1 MENIGHIEIVI
12 SGTKGNIP
20 LSPDNYD
27 ISDVIAIL
35 ENAENLLFPANKK
48 NRPVISYQIHEGSVK
63 HIFKTSIQYVIGFNA
78 LLAEIGHS
86 KQIDFL
92 ELKTAEA
99 LESFQEM
106 ATKNNYE
113 FTLKTSIHQS
123 QELKIDRSTKY
134 YRSEAIWADAE
145 FYFYGKV
152 TNAGGKDK
160 ANLHL
165 YTQELGTIR
174 IETPMEFLETYE
186 DNILYRN
193 FGVRVKGKQ
202 HSQTGEIDKSSIKFI
217 ELIDYQPKF
226 DADYLNSLINKATDT
241 WSSIKEKENWLREIR
256 GGYE

>member
-1 MENIGHIEIVI
+1 MENIGHIEIVV
-12 SGTKGNIP
+12 SGAKGNIP

-27 ISDVIAIL
+27 IRDVIAIL
-35 ENAENLLFPANKK
+35 ENAENLLFPGDKK
-48 NRPVISYQIHEGSVK
+48 NRPVISYQIQEGSVK

-86 KQIDFL
+86 KQIDLL

-113 FTLKTSIHQS
+113 FTLKTSIYQS
-123 QELKIDRSTKY
+123 QELKIDTSTKY

-174 IETPMEFLETYE
+174 IETPMEFLETKE

-202 HSQTGEIDKSSIKFI
+202 HSQTGEVDKSSIKFI

-226 DADYLNSLINKATDT
+226 DEDYLNSLINKATDT
-241 WSSIKEKENWLREIR
+241 WSSMKDKDNWLRETR

>member
-1 MENIGHIEIVI
+1 MESIGHIEIIV
-12 SGTKGNIP
+12 SGAKGNIP

-27 ISDVIAIL
+27 IRDVSAIL
-35 ENAENLLFPANKK
+35 ENAENLLFPGDKK
-48 NRPVISYQIHEGSVK
+48 NRPVISYQIQEGSVK

-86 KQIDFL
+86 KQLDFL

-106 ATKNNYE
+106 ATKHNFE
-113 FTLKTSIHQS
+113 FTLKTSIYPS

-134 YRSEAIWADAE
+134 HRSEAIWADAE

-165 YTQELGTIR
+165 YIQELGTIR
-174 IETPMEFLETYE
+174 IETPMEFLEAME
-186 DNILYRN
+186 HNILYRN

-202 HSQTGEIDKSSIKFI
+202 HAQTGEVDKSSLKFI
-217 ELIDYQPKF
+217 ELIDHEPKF

-241 WSSIKEKENWLREIR
+241 WSSIKDKDNWLKEIR

>member
-1 MENIGHIEIVI
+1 MENIGHIEIVV
-12 SGTKGNIP
+12 SGAKGNIP
-20 LSPDNYD
+20 LSVDNYD
-27 ISDVIAIL
+27 IRDVKSIL
-35 ENAENLLFPANKK
+35 ENTENLLFPGDKK
-48 NRPVISYQIHEGSVK
+48 NRPVISYQIQEGSVK

-78 LLAEIGHS
+78 LLAEISHS
-86 KQIDFL
+86 KQLDFL

-99 LESFQEM
+99 FESFQEM

-113 FTLKTSIHQS
+113 YTLKTSLHQS

-134 YRSEAIWADAE
+134 YRSEAIWTDAE

-152 TNAGGKDK
+152 TNAGGKDR

-165 YTQELGTIR
+165 YTQDLGTIR
-174 IETPMEFLETYE
+174 IETPMEFLEAKE

-202 HSQTGEIDKSSIKFI
+202 HSQTGEVDKSSLKFI
-217 ELIDYQPKF
+217 ELIDYQSKF

-241 WSSIKEKENWLREIR
+241 WSSINDKDNWLKEIR